1 MNTFEITVADS
12 YSGSITYEG
21 DLPAGVS
28 FQDNG
33 NGTATLSGRPGNPTR
48 NSEAYRL
55 TFHFSGSIPDQ
66 PDSTCES
73 SQSFLLIVGDA
84 NCSPAAPKD
93 FTVMQKEVSSEDR
106 LARAKRNKIKFD
118 NILRW
123 RAPRHRAGIVAYRIY
138 LDRDLQHLALE
149 IPSRDRKRFR
159 AVQRNVS
166 PCRIQKYF
174 LVSVNEFGIES
185 KPVKAKVKMAK
196 HNCSLKKQEHEHS
209 SSSFSSTSC
218 FGN

>member
-12 YSGSITYEG
+12 YSGSINYEG

-28 FQDNG
+28 FHDNED
-33 NGTATLSGRPGNPTR
+33 GTATLSGIPASDTTDCYP
-48 NSEAYRL
+48 L
-55 TFHFSGSIPDQ
+55 TLHFSGSIPDQ
-66 PDSTCES
+66 PESTCES

-209 SSSFSSTSC
+209 SSSFSSSSC